1 MNALYRLSA
10 ALIAAI
16 SFANGAAWAQ
26 QPDPHADDRAKLRAM
41 LAEFEAA
48 INAQSIDRMV
58 AEMAD
63 DVTVIWL
70 NAEVSRGKDEV
81 RAYYGRMV
89 GHDKAILSKYLTK
102 ASLGA
107 PALEHFEM
115 GGIADLV
122 RQPGELG
129 DQGAGRAAAHL
140 FQQRNRSHQRK
151 PFSAPAGMK
160 IAIAMPSLRHT
171 VNDSAPASKIID
183 SPVAVAAPQSPIQGI
198 NAIESA
204 TFSASVSA

>member
-102 ASLGA
+102 ASIGA
-107 PALEHFEM
+107 PAKFY
-115 GGIADLV
+115 
-122 RQPGELG
+122 G
-129 DQGAGRAAAHL
+129 D
-140 FQQRNRSHQRK
+140 
-151 PFSAPAGMK
+151 
-160 IAIAMPSLRHT
+160 IAIADGSAMDEFYPIARGFFRLDSRWSTTVIKNAGQWKIVALHLSSNVFNNPLLDEVQTNIVKAGIAGLLIGLALMWLITSVLRRRSRVT
-171 VNDSAPASKIID
+171 AP
-183 SPVAVAAPQSPIQGI
+183 
-198 NAIESA
+198 
-204 TFSASVSA
+204 

>member
-102 ASLGA
+102 AKIGA
-107 PALEHFEM
+107 PAKFY
-115 GGIADLV
+115 GDVAIADGSTADEFYPIARGPFRLDSRWSTTVVKNAGEWKIEALHLSANVFNNPLLDEIKADIVKAGVGGAVGGLV
-122 RQPGELG
+122 VGLL
-129 DQGAGRAAAHL
+129 AMYL
-140 FQQRNRSHQRK
+140 IMRNRR
-151 PFSAPAGMK
+151 PTPLRE
-160 IAIAMPSLRHT
+160 PSR
-171 VNDSAPASKIID
+171 
-183 SPVAVAAPQSPIQGI
+183 
-198 NAIESA
+198 
-204 TFSASVSA
+204 